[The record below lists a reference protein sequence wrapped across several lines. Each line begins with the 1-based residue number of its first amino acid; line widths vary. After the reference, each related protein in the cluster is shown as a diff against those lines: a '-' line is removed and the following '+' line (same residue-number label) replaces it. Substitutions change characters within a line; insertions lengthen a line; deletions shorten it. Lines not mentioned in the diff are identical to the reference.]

1 MSKLVPRTC
10 KEISAGD
17 ADSRQDKPSR
27 PLEAFRE
34 TPVYVLLGDPGA
46 GKTTAFETESKACAD
61 GCHISARRFI
71 RGRLDEHP
79 EWRGK
84 TLFVDGLDEV
94 RAGGNDPRDALD
106 RIITKLERLGRPRFR
121 LSCRAIDWLGR
132 NDQKEL
138 VDVYRDVGVT
148 VLQLDSLN
156 KPDIA
161 KILQARPDIAD
172 AETFMATAQERGI
185 DGFLTNAQSLNFL
198 ADVVTKN
205 GEWPKSRLELFE
217 KACFQMAHE
226 HNDEHAHAAPVLVP
240 AVAVNAAGHL
250 CAVQLIARKA
260 GYTLHGQPDVESEY
274 PTLDSFGADRHGRF
288 RLALA
293 TKLFGGVSDNRFT
306 SVHRHI
312 AEFLGARYLAR
323 IIGANH
329 DPLPARRVV
338 ALMKGGDG
346 TVVSEMRGLSAWLAA
361 HCPDARAD
369 LIERDPIGVG
379 LYGDIRNFSPAE
391 KRALLKS
398 LNREASRLDSVWT
411 SAAFGPIAT
420 PDLQPVLK
428 EILQETNRNQDHQTF
443 TDFILRVLEHG
454 TPMSGLAGI
463 LLAVVRDTTRWPH
476 VNTSALLAFI
486 HNCPEGPN
494 KTSKLKA
501 LLVDIHRGRVSDPD
515 SELLGILLNQLYP
528 HEITPLEV
536 WDYLSETR
544 DRERMYFGAY
554 HSFWQTSLLAKSSD
568 KQIPDLLDYLPRQ
581 HPGFRTHSL
590 EELPLKL
597 LARGLQTCGDQLAAA
612 RLYYWLGTGEIEDG
626 YWGDSEAKQEIRS
639 WLEQR
644 PEVQKALILEG
655 LNRCPAAGEIRS
667 DAFKTYERFYG
678 VERPSDF
685 ALWCLKQATGLAN
698 TRPRVAVYLFE
709 EAFRWREREGLAL
722 GVLRNH
728 ARKSATLRTCLD
740 KLIASEEQ
748 GKKEELQYRK
758 RLRTFTEERRQRG
771 KQWPDRVRENE
782 TALRENRAAPV
793 LLHHMASI
801 YFKSPEE
808 AVGNEHPFAVSPQ
821 IRRLQLERLRREGAG
836 FKGLEAL
843 LGGDSR
849 LSDAALQGLR
859 GTLHRED
866 VPDVGEILDLH
877 AEGRVHYLGW
887 PYLAA
892 LEEVVRTEPE
902 QDPSRW
908 DDGQARK
915 ALAFY
920 LCNPPTNDPPEWY
933 RHLLTTH
940 PETVADV
947 QVKFASREFR
957 SGREY
962 VSKLAEIAYDPEYAK
977 VAKYTSLPLLRAFP
991 TRCKLKHLE
1000 SLDHLLWTA
1009 IQYADKALLR
1019 ELIEKKL
1026 LRTSMNDTQ
1035 RLRWLSAGFAIAPE
1049 VYGDLLSQFAKRHE
1063 RWSRHL
1069 AEFFQSRGRRIS
1081 STWLKGM
1088 VISASARLI
1097 NILGSYVGPD
1107 LRKAQGWITTSMQAS
1122 QLVHELIQHNL
1133 AASSDNAASL
1143 ALASLIEDPALHPW
1157 RDVLSQAQDTQ
1168 RVIRRDAEF
1177 RHPTIEQIH
1186 ETLKDGT
1193 PTNAGDL
1200 AALMMDRLD
1209 KIAGQIA
1216 TNNANY
1222 WRPYWNE
1229 DPKTQK
1235 PTDPKHENSCRDVLV
1250 HDLRLFFPNA
1260 EPEVQ
1265 YVDNKRADIRV
1276 IHKNFHVPVEIKKN
1290 SHPDLWS
1297 ALRSQLIEQYTNGA
1311 PETDGYGIYL
1321 VFWFGKKYTQAPPS
1335 GKRPGSAA
1343 ELEERLKE
1351 EARLSPE
1358 ESRKISVRV
1367 IDVSKPNPISAAS
1380 LSASPRAPST
1390 ITCTPTASSR
1400 SRVDACSTR
1409 AARFDSERLSHPG
1422 TS

>member
-1 MSKLVPRTC
+1 MTVSRTC
-10 KEISAGD
+10 TEIMTGD
-17 ADSRQDKPSR
+17 TNHHQIRVSR
-27 PLEAFRE
+27 PLEDFRDM
-34 TPVYVLLGDPGA
+34 PVYILLGDPGA

-61 GCHISARRFI
+61 GYGITARRFI
-71 RGRLDEHP
+71 RGRLDDHP

-84 TLFVDGLDEV
+84 TLFIDGLDEV
-94 RAGGNDPRDALD
+94 RAGGGDPRDALD
-106 RIITKLERLGRPRFR
+106 QIITKLERLGKPHFR
-121 LSCRAIDWLGR
+121 LSCRTFDWLGR
-132 NDQKEL
+132 NDHKEL
-138 VDVYRDVGVT
+138 ADVYQDVGLKI
-148 VLQLDSLN
+148 LQLDPL
-156 KPDIA
+156 K
-161 KILQARPDIAD
+161 RPDIAEILQTRPDIVD
-172 AETFMATAQERGI
+172 AEAFMATAQERGV
-185 DGFLTNAQSLNFL
+185 DGFLTNPQSLNLL
-198 ADVVTKN
+198 AAVVTKN
-205 GEWPKSRLELFE
+205 GEWPKGRLELFE
-217 KACFQMAHE
+217 KACFQTAHE

-240 AVAVNAAGHL
+240 AVAVDAAGHL
-250 CAVQLIARKA
+250 CGVQLIAGKA
-260 GYTLHGQPDVESEY
+260 GYTLHGQPDVEDEY
-274 PTLDSFGADRHGRF
+274 PALESFGDDHHGRF

-293 TKLFGGVSDNRFT
+293 TKLFEGVSDGGFAP
-306 SVHRHI
+306 VHRHI
-312 AEFLGARYLAR
+312 AEFLGARYLAG
-323 IIGANH
+323 IIGAKR
-329 DPLPARRVV
+329 DPLPSQRII
-338 ALMKGGDG
+338 ALMRGGDG

-361 HCPDARAD
+361 HCPDVRAD

-379 LYGDIRNFSPAE
+379 LYGDIRGFSPAE

-398 LNREASRLDSVWT
+398 LSREASRLDSVWT
-411 SAAFGPIAT
+411 STAFGSLAT
-420 PDLQPVLK
+420 SDLEPVLR
-428 EILQETNRNQDHQTF
+428 EILQETNRDQDHQTF

-454 TPMSGLAGI
+454 TPMSGLSGI
-463 LLAVVRDTTRWPH
+463 LLEVARDYTRWSR
-476 VNTSALLAFI
+476 VNTSALHAFI
-486 HNCPEGPN
+486 HNCPEGQG

-501 LLVDIHRGRVSDPD
+501 LLVDIHRGSVSDPD
-515 SELLGILLNQLYP
+515 NELLGILLNQLYP
-528 HEITPLEV
+528 HEITPTEV

-554 HSFWQTSLLAKSSD
+554 HSFWQTGLLAKSSD
-568 KQIPDLLDYLPRQ
+568 KQIADLLDYLPRQ
-581 HPGFRTHSL
+581 HPGLHTHSL

-597 LARGLQTCGDQLAAA
+597 LTSGLKTCGDQLAAA
-612 RLYYWLGTGEIEDG
+612 RLYDWLGAGEIEDG
-626 YWGDSEAKQEIRS
+626 YWGDGEANQEIRS

-685 ALWCLKQATGLAN
+685 GLWCLKQATGLAN
-698 TRPRVAVYLFE
+698 TQPRVSVYLFE
-709 EAFRWREREGLAL
+709 EAFRWRKREGLAL

-740 KLIASEEQ
+740 KLIASEAH

-758 RLRTFTEERRQRG
+758 RLRTFTEERQQRG

-782 TALRENRAAPV
+782 TALRENRGAPV
-793 LLHHMASI
+793 LLNHMARI
-801 YFKSPEE
+801 YFKSPEG
-808 AVGNEHPFAVSPQ
+808 ALGNEHPFVISSQ
-821 IRRLQLERLRREGAG
+821 IRRLKLERLRREGAG
-836 FKGLEAL
+836 LKGLEAF

-859 GTLHRED
+859 GTIHRED

-908 DDGQARK
+908 DDGQTRK

-933 RHLLTTH
+933 RRLLTTR

-977 VAKYTSLPLLRAFP
+977 VAKYTSLPLLRTFP
-991 TRCKLKHLE
+991 TRCKLKQLE

-1009 IQYADKALLR
+1009 IQYADKASLR

-1035 RLRWLSAGFAIAPE
+1035 RLRWLAAGFAIAPE
-1049 VYGDLLSQFAKRHE
+1049 VYGDPLRQFVKGHE
-1063 RWSRHL
+1063 RRSRHL
-1069 AEFFQSRGRRIS
+1069 AEFFQSRGRRIP
-1081 STWLKGM
+1081 STWLKGL

-1097 NILGSYVGPD
+1097 HILGSYVGPD
-1107 LRKAQGWITTSMQAS
+1107 LPKGQGWITISMQAS
-1122 QLVHELIQHNL
+1122 QLVHGLIQHNL
-1133 AASSDNAASL
+1133 ATSSDKAASL

-1168 RVIRRDAEF
+1168 RIIRRDAEF
-1177 RHPTIEQIH
+1177 RHPTIEQVC

-1209 KIAGQIA
+1209 KIAGQID

-1235 PTDPKHENSCRDVLV
+1235 PTDPKHENSCRDALV

-1276 IHKNFHVPVEIKKN
+1276 TYEKFHVPVEIKKN
-1290 SHPDLWS
+1290 SRPDLWS
-1297 ALRSQLIEQYTNGA
+1297 ALRSQLIEQYTNRA

-1335 GKRPGSAA
+1335 GKRPGSAV
-1343 ELEERLKE
+1343 ELEERLKK
-1351 EARLSPE
+1351 EAMLSPE

-1367 IDVSKPNPISAAS
+1367 IDVSKPRP
-1380 LSASPRAPST
+1380 
-1390 ITCTPTASSR
+1390 
-1400 SRVDACSTR
+1400 
-1409 AARFDSERLSHPG
+1409 AR
-1422 TS
+1422 